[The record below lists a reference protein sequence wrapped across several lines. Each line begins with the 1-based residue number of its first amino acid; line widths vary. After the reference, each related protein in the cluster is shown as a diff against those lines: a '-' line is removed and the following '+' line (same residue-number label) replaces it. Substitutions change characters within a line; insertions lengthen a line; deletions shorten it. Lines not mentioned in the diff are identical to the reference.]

1 MKSLSRPHLVAAIL
15 TLGAFS
21 VSSALAQSEKPAPP
35 TPAEP
40 PAAPTPP
47 PAAPAPAVPAAPEF
61 PTAQWADIRE
71 YSFDQRATFFSGL
84 KAVEAKVDAQ
94 IAELEAKRAAMDPAT
109 DTRDWDQA
117 MKEMVMARADLKA
130 ASEEI
135 RKAKP
140 QVWNEQKDKVGQAW
154 TRTQDASTKVKLST
168 AVAS

>member
-1 MKSLSRPHLVAAIL
+1 MKSISRLHLLAAIL
-15 TLGAFS
+15 ALAAS
-21 VSSALAQSEKPAPP
+21 ASSALAQNEK
-35 TPAEP
+35 
-40 PAAPTPP
+40 
-47 PAAPAPAVPAAPEF
+47 PAAPAPAEPPPAPPGPVVPPAPEF

-84 KAVEAKVDAQ
+84 KAVEAKVDVQ
-94 IAELEAKRAAMDPAT
+94 IAELEARRAAMDPAT

-130 ASEEI
+130 AGEEI

-140 QVWNEQKDKVGQAW
+140 QVWNDQKDKVGQAW
-154 TRTQDASTKVKLST
+154 TRTQDASTKVRLST